1 VEKMIDPLRK
11 TSVVNIIYS
20 TLEKYSGKQLNYDA
34 VWFDIATEISDAY
47 IDILGT
53 YIDSLI
59 VEHELQ
65 DKRRENE

>member
-59 VEHELQ
+59 EEHELQ
-65 DKRRENE
+65 DKRGKDE

>member
-65 DKRRENE
+65 DKRKENE